1 MPIQGNEISSIII
14 LGTILGFSLVG
25 FVVGM
30 VMLYQRR
37 QHNFLR
43 EMTLLKE
50 RHEQQILR
58 ERIVV
63 QERTMS
69 QIAEELHDSISQQL
83 QVTKLTIATARNLL
97 QKPEAKDM
105 LMEASQS
112 LSGTI
117 MEISNLTKTLHT
129 KKAEKLDLEFSIQ
142 NEIER
147 LRTSGKFKV
156 NLEYPTS
163 KYQVKFNE
171 ETNIFLFRMFQE
183 TINNIIKHA
192 HAKNIDVLFH
202 FPEENKFVLRIK
214 DDGIGFSVKD
224 KLAEESKN
232 TGLGLSNLKN
242 RAKMIGADIEI
253 NSILDHGT
261 EIKIILPIRN
271 TYILQQNA
279 DL

>member
-14 LGTILGFSLVG
+14 LGTLLGFSLVG
-25 FVVGM
+25 FVVAM

-83 QVTKLTIATARNLL
+83 QVTRLTIATARNML
-97 QKPEAKDM
+97 QVPEAKTLLKD
-105 LMEASQS
+105 ASLS

-117 MEISNLTKTLHT
+117 IEISNLTKTLHT
-129 KKAEKLDLEFSIQ
+129 KKAEKLDLEFSIH

-156 NLEYPTS
+156 NLEYPTT

-214 DDGIGFSVKD
+214 DDGIGFSIKD

-253 NSILDHGT
+253 NSNLGHGT

-271 TYILQQNA
+271 TNILQQKA